1 MKVKVKNLGIL
12 QQAEFSLG
20 DITIICG
27 GNNTGKT
34 YATYALYGF
43 LSEWREHLDSLEIPI
58 IPDKVIGDLRKDG
71 VTRIKPME
79 YAQRA
84 RETLDAVCAEY
95 TANLSRVFAASE
107 EKFQDAQF
115 HIPMEDDGLPEIL
128 KPMSF
133 ERKIGA
139 VNHRLFS
146 LSMDEGSEELEVSLL
161 VDMQKTR
168 FRPSFIEKRIKKTIN
183 EIIFEITLG
192 QLFPKPFIVSTERT
206 GAAMFRKELDFARN
220 NLLKKI
226 SRTDEKIDPMDLVL
240 SSYQNYPS
248 PVEKNVDFTR
258 QLEGVAKKKSFLAEK
273 HPDVLEQF
281 ADIIGGAYKV
291 TSNDEL
297 YFTPKGKR
305 VRLGMDESSSG
316 VRSMLDLGFYLR
328 HSAER
333 GDLLVM
339 DEPELNLHPENQR
352 RIARLF
358 ARLANLGVKVFI
370 TTHSDYIVK
379 ELNTLIMLNQD
390 KPCLKKIAKREG
402 YDNSEIISADK
413 IRVYIAEKSL
423 VKLDGKKRRSRC
435 HTLTEAKIDP
445 ESGIE
450 ARSFDNTIDEMN
462 RIQDAILWEEN

>member
-12 QQAEFSLG
+12 RQAEFSLG

-43 LSEWREHLDSLEIPI
+43 LATWRKHLGARASL
-58 IPDKVIGDLRKDG
+58 IPDKVIDDLRNDG
-71 VTRIKPME
+71 LARVKPME
-79 YAQRA
+79 YAQKA
-84 RETLDAVCAEY
+84 RDLLDAICKGY
-95 TANLSRVFAASE
+95 SSSLSRVFATSE
-107 EKFQDAQF
+107 EKFQDSQF
-115 HIPMEDDGLPEIL
+115 RIFIDNDSFGSI
-128 KPMSF
+128 KPKPLERRIGPLSF
-133 ERKIGA
+133 
-139 VNHRLFS
+139 
-146 LSMDEGSEELEVSLL
+146 SMDGRSRELEISLASSEI
-161 VDMQKTR
+161 
-168 FRPSFIEKRIKKTIN
+168 PSFPLRRRIMRIIN
-183 EIIFEITLG
+183 EIIFG
-192 QLFPKPFIVSTERT
+192 HFFPDAFIASAERT
-206 GAAMFRKELDFARN
+206 GAAIFRKELNFARN
-220 NLLKKI
+220 RLLKEI
-226 SRTDEKIDPMDLVL
+226 SQADDKIDPWELMDK
-240 SSYQNYPS
+240 SYQDYPL
-248 PVEKNVDFTR
+248 PVEENVDFMR
-258 QLEGVAKKKSFLAEK
+258 QLERVSKMKSFLAEK

-291 TSNDEL
+291 TSSDEL
-297 YFTPKGKR
+297 YFTPRGKR

-333 GDLLVM
+333 GDLLMM

-390 KPCLKKIAKREG
+390 KPYLKKIAKREG
-402 YDNSEIISADK
+402 YDHSELISADK
-413 IRVYIAEKSL
+413 IRVYIAEEAR
-423 VKLDGKKRRSRC
+423 VKLDGNKQRSRC
-435 HTLTEAKIDP
+435 PTLTEAKIDP

-450 ARSFDNTIDEMN
+450 ARSFDETINKMN
-462 RIQDAILWEEN
+462 KIQDAILWEDEE